1 MATRIRLQRH
11 GKKNQ
16 PFYHIVIADGRA
28 PRDGRFIE
36 KIGTYNT
43 LTHPAT
49 INIDF
54 DRALYWVE
62 TGASPSETVHS
73 ILKREGVYLMK
84 HLRGGIAKGAIN
96 EQDAEKKFET
106 WKQEKESKMSDL
118 KREAT
123 DKTREEKKKR
133 FEVETKLRETIA
145 KKVAAKY
152 AVKAEKEAKAE
163 AVAEEVNEV
172 AEANEAELP
181 SVSTDGADEPNAEV
195 TEVAEVAEVA
205 EIIEEVTEITE
216 VIVEQIVEEVA
227 TGDDTPAPEPSV
239 EE

>member
-49 INIDF
+49 ININF

-62 TGASPSETVHS
+62 TGASPSDTVRS
-73 ILKREGVYLMK
+73 ILKHEGVYLMK
-84 HLRGGIAKGAIN
+84 HLRGGIAKGAISEN
-96 EQDAEKKFET
+96 EADKKFET
-106 WKQEKESKMSDL
+106 WKQDKESKVSNV
-118 KREAT
+118 KREAA
-123 DKTREEKKKR
+123 DKTRSESKKR
-133 FEVETKLRETIA
+133 MEAESKIREGIA

-152 AVKAEKEAKAE
+152 AVEAAKEAQDVEAAAEQEEIATPEPVAEKPISEPAE
-163 AVAEEVNEV
+163 TVTETTE
-172 AEANEAELP
+172 
-181 SVSTDGADEPNAEV
+181 TAEV
-195 TEVAEVAEVA
+195 TE
-205 EIIEEVTEITE
+205 TL
-216 VIVEQIVEEVA
+216 
-227 TGDDTPAPEPSV
+227 PE
-239 EE
+239 

>member
-49 INIDF
+49 ISINF

-62 TGASPSETVHS
+62 TGASPSDTVRS
-73 ILKREGVYLMK
+73 ILKHEGVYLMK
-84 HLRGGIAKGAIN
+84 HLRGGIAKGAISEN
-96 EQDAEKKFET
+96 EADKKFET
-106 WKQEKESKMSDL
+106 WKQEKESKVSNV
-118 KREAT
+118 KREAA
-123 DKTREEKKKR
+123 DKTRTESKKR
-133 FEVETKLRETIA
+133 MEAESKVREVIA

-152 AVKAEKEAKAE
+152 AVEAEKEAKA
-163 AVAEEVNEV
+163 AEEAEAEAIEASDIVEANEV
-172 AEANEAELP
+172 AETPDVLATEA
-181 SVSTDGADEPNAEV
+181 
-195 TEVAEVAEVA
+195 
-205 EIIEEVTEITE
+205 
-216 VIVEQIVEEVA
+216 
-227 TGDDTPAPEPSV
+227 
-239 EE
+239 

>member
-62 TGASPSETVHS
+62 TGASPSDTVRS
-73 ILKREGVYLMK
+73 ILKHEGVYLKK
-84 HLRGGIAKGAIN
+84 HLRGGIAKGAISEN
-96 EQDAEKKFET
+96 EAEKKFEA
-106 WKQEKESKMSDL
+106 WKQEKESKVCNV
-118 KREAT
+118 KREAA

-133 FEVETKLRETIA
+133 LDAETKLRETIA

-152 AVKAEKEAKAE
+152 AVAAAKEAKEAE
-163 AVAEEVNEV
+163 EAVEEPVADETPISGAPVAEE
-172 AEANEAELP
+172 
-181 SVSTDGADEPNAEV
+181 T
-195 TEVAEVAEVA
+195 
-205 EIIEEVTEITE
+205 IE
-216 VIVEQIVEEVA
+216 
-227 TGDDTPAPEPSV
+227 TPAE
-239 EE
+239 

>member
-62 TGASPSETVHS
+62 TGASPSDTVRS
-73 ILKREGVYLMK
+73 ILKHEGVYLMK
-84 HLRGGIAKGAIN
+84 HLRGGIAKGAISEN
-96 EQDAEKKFET
+96 EATKKFED
-106 WKQEKESKMSDL
+106 WKTEKDSKVNNE
-118 KREAT
+118 KREAA
-123 DKTREEKKKR
+123 DQKRSENKKR
-133 FEVETKLRETIA
+133 MEAETKVRETIA

-152 AVKAEKEAKAE
+152 AVEAAKEAQAE
-163 AVAEEVNEV
+163 AEEAEQTEEVEQAVEQVEV
-172 AEANEAELP
+172 AEQ
-181 SVSTDGADEPNAEV
+181 VEPIAEV
-195 TEVAEVAEVA
+195 EP
-205 EIIEEVTEITE
+205 VTE
-216 VIVEQIVEEVA
+216 
-227 TGDDTPAPEPSV
+227 TPETSEPAA
-239 EE
+239 E

>member
-62 TGASPSETVHS
+62 TGASPSDTVRS
-73 ILKREGVYLMK
+73 ILKHEGVYLMK
-84 HLRGGIAKGAIN
+84 HLRGGIAKDAIS
-96 EQDAEKKFET
+96 EHEATKKFEE
-106 WKQEKESKMSDL
+106 WKQEKESKVNNV
-118 KREAT
+118 KREAA
-123 DKTREEKKKR
+123 DKTRTDNKKR
-133 FEVETKLRETIA
+133 MEAESKVRETIA

-152 AVKAEKEAKAE
+152 AVEVEKEAKTAE
-163 AVAEEVNEV
+163 AEEITTEEAQAIEVANVAEETPANVAEETPAVVAEEPAVAETPE
-172 AEANEAELP
+172 
-181 SVSTDGADEPNAEV
+181 T
-195 TEVAEVAEVA
+195 TE
-205 EIIEEVTEITE
+205 TP
-216 VIVEQIVEEVA
+216 VE
-227 TGDDTPAPEPSV
+227 
-239 EE
+239 

>member
-62 TGASPSETVHS
+62 TGASPSETVRS
-73 ILKREGVYLMK
+73 ILKHEGVYLMK
-84 HLRGGIAKGAIN
+84 HLRGGIAKGAISEN
-96 EQDAEKKFET
+96 EADNKFEA
-106 WKQEKESKMSDL
+106 WKQERESKVNNL
-118 KREAT
+118 KREVA
-123 DKTREEKKKR
+123 DKTRTESKVR
-133 FEVETKLRETIA
+133 DVIA

-152 AVKAEKEAKAE
+152 AVEAAKEAKATQE
-163 AVAEEVNEV
+163 AVEEEVEATPAPENVVEVVEEVEAEVETAPAIENVVEEVVAEEVAPEEV
-172 AEANEAELP
+172 PAEA
-181 SVSTDGADEPNAEV
+181 
-195 TEVAEVAEVA
+195 TE
-205 EIIEEVTEITE
+205 
-216 VIVEQIVEEVA
+216 
-227 TGDDTPAPEPSV
+227 TPAE
-239 EE
+239 

>member
-62 TGASPSETVHS
+62 TGASPSDTVRS
-73 ILKREGVYLMK
+73 ILKHEGVYLMK
-84 HLRGGIAKGAIN
+84 HLRGGIAKGAISEN
-96 EQDAEKKFET
+96 EANRKFDD
-106 WKQEKESKMSDL
+106 WKQDKESKMSNV
-118 KREAT
+118 KREAA
-123 DKTREEKKKR
+123 DKTRAESKKR
-133 FEVETKLRETIA
+133 MEAEGKVRETIA

-152 AVKAEKEAKAE
+152 AVEAAKEAEVAAEAEAAEVE
-163 AVAEEVNEV
+163 AVAEATEQVEPA
-172 AEANEAELP
+172 AE
-181 SVSTDGADEPNAEV
+181 
-195 TEVAEVAEVA
+195 
-205 EIIEEVTEITE
+205 
-216 VIVEQIVEEVA
+216 
-227 TGDDTPAPEPSV
+227 
-239 EE
+239 